1 MLYPELRREVCAMN
15 MELPKQGLVVWTG
28 GNVSAIVR
36 EAGHV
41 IIKPSGVLFPDL
53 TPENMVVVDLDGN
66 VVEGILKPSVDV
78 GIHNYVYRHRL
89 DIGGIT
95 HTHSPYST
103 AFALLGKP
111 IPAAL
116 TPFAHIVGRA
126 IPCTEYVK
134 PAHDETGE
142 AIVRVGGDGLAVL
155 VNRHGPFTFGASAEE
170 SVKVATNMEEAARTI
185 YLAMSMG
192 GAVTELPQEEVER
205 SFGWYRANYG
215 QNGH

>member
-1 MLYPELRREVCAMN
+1 MMYPELRREVCAMN
-15 MELPKQGLVVWTG
+15 KELPRQGLVVWTG

-41 IIKPSGVLFPDL
+41 IIKPSGVRFPDL
-53 TPENMVVVDLDGN
+53 TPENMVVVDLEGE
-66 VVEGILKPSVDV
+66 VVEGPLKPSVDV
-78 GIHNYVYRHRL
+78 GIHNYVYRRRL

-95 HTHSPYST
+95 HTHSPYSS

-116 TPFAHIVGRA
+116 TPFSHIVGRA

-142 AIVRVGGDGLAVL
+142 AIVRVAGDGLAVL
-155 VNRHGPFTFGASAEE
+155 VNRHGPFTFGASAED
-170 SVKVATNMEEAARTI
+170 SVKVATYMEEAARTI
-185 YLAMSMG
+185 YYALAMG
-192 GAVTELPQEEVER
+192 GQVTELPQEELDR
-205 SFGWYRANYG
+205 SFGWYHANYG
-215 QNGH
+215 QQPH